1 MVNFSKYGRRASL
14 TIGAMAMIALAAT
27 VLLSACNRSMN
38 AAALQTS
45 APASN
50 ASQVSAPPSNYS
62 QPQTV
67 QLTQSQLASVKVEPA
82 GIYLFPVEREAVG
95 SIDFV
100 EDLSVPVFPHYQGR
114 IISTMV
120 ELGDMVR
127 RGQPLYTI
135 DSPDL
140 IQAESALIGAA
151 ATYDLTS
158 KELVRARA
166 LNGTNGVSERELEQA
181 RSDEQ
186 TSDGAL
192 RAAREAVRV
201 FGKPDDEIDRMIASR
216 KIDPALVVRSPIV
229 GQITSMNAPPGLF
242 VQPGNL
248 PAPYTVTDISLKW
261 LLADV
266 LESDFPLYHKGQ
278 KLEVKVTAFPERV
291 FRGTISKIYANVDP
305 NTHRLTVRSEIPDPG
320 SLLRPG
326 MLANFKIFVRKPV
339 EATAIAF
346 NGVVREADG
355 TMTAWVTTDRQ
366 HFTQRIIKTGIRKD
380 NRVQILDGLKPGELV
395 VSDGAVFIS
404 NMLQAPAED

>member
-1 MVNFSKYGRRASL
+1 V
-14 TIGAMAMIALAAT
+14 TIGALAMIALAVT
-27 VLLSACNRSMN
+27 VSLSACNRI
-38 AAALQTS
+38 
-45 APASN
+45 SN
-50 ASQVSAPPSNYS
+50 VSAQQNSATESSSTQASAQPSNPS

-67 QLTQSQLASVKVEPA
+67 QLTQSQLASVKVEAA
-82 GIYLFPVEREAVG
+82 GTYLFPVEREAVG

-100 EDLSVPVFPHYQGR
+100 DDLSVPVFPHYQGR

-127 RGQPLYTI
+127 KGQQLYTI

-151 ATYDLTS
+151 ATYELTS
-158 KELVRARA
+158 KELARAQA

-186 TSDGAL
+186 TADGAL
-192 RAAREAVRV
+192 RAARDAVRV
-201 FGKPDDEIDRMIASR
+201 FGKPDDEIDRMIATR
-216 KIDPALVVRSPIV
+216 KTDPALVVRSPIS

-248 PAPYTVTDISLKW
+248 PAPYTVTDVSMKW

-266 LESDFPLYHKGQ
+266 LESDSPLYHQGQ
-278 KLEVKVTAFPERV
+278 PLEVKVTAYPERV
-291 FRGTISKIYANVDP
+291 FHGTISKIYANVDP
-305 NTHRLTVRSEIPDPG
+305 NTHRLTVRSEIPDQKN
-320 SLLRPG
+320 LLRAG
-326 MLANFKIFVRKPV
+326 MLANFTISVKKPV
-339 EATAIAF
+339 EGTAIAS

-380 NRVQILDGLKPGELV
+380 SRVQILDGLKPGELV